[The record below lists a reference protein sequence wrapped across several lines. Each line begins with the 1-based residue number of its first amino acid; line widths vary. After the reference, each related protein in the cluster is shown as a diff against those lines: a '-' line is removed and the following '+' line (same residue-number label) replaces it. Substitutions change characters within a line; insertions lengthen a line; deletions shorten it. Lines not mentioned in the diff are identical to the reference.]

1 MTLSQ
6 IKNSSIYFSEG
17 VLRIGSG
24 LLEKHFI
31 VLQIG
36 SRLPEVPRMRS
47 QIENSL
53 IRFSA
58 CVVQSRIRS
67 PENLLSYNHFT
78 QAPPESL

>member
-1 MTLSQ
+1 MKKNTETLLR

-31 VLQIG
+31 VSQIG
-36 SRLPEVPRMRS
+36 NRLPGIPRTWS
-47 QIENSL
+47 QIENCL

-58 CVVQSRIRS
+58 CVVQSGIRS
-67 PENLLSYNHFT
+67 PENHFV
-78 QAPPESL
+78 L